1 MDSTPQVRSTMS
13 STPPIRISTPP
24 IPTPPHRQLTR
35 TPSTATLVISDFS
48 KFTEGHK
55 GTAICASGPNGKQ
68 SRFYLALF
76 PKNSLTWVSNDVLVC
91 LYFYD
96 DDIEVKYRVA
106 IVNGKREKRYCQE
119 YHWRRCRKLGH
130 HVAKFISRDEILDP
144 ENFCLVNDK
153 LTIVCEL
160 DILTPDDIDQSKF
173 STLTADLSQLLQSSQ
188 FADTKLLVR
197 GKEFPVHRAVL
208 SARSPVFE
216 KMFDHDCK
224 EKINGV
230 VDIDDLSQ
238 DVCEQFLKFIYA
250 DKVDDLEAM
259 APELL
264 SAADKYQLDSL
275 KNLCEHYLSSTLS
288 IDTASRLLLL
298 ADTHQAKQLKCQCID
313 YITDHIAKVKLTDS
327 WKTVTKARPELGI
340 ELLMNLSTKHEQ
352 LKGTV

>member
-1 MDSTPQVRSTMS
+1 MC
-13 STPPIRISTPP
+13 
-24 IPTPPHRQLTR
+24 
-35 TPSTATLVISDFS
+35 
-48 KFTEGHK
+48 FT
-55 GTAICASGPNGKQ
+55 
-68 SRFYLALF
+68 
-76 PKNSLTWVSNDVLVC
+76 
-91 LYFYD
+91 
-96 DDIEVKYRVA
+96 
-106 IVNGKREKRYCQE
+106 E

-153 LTIVCEL
+153 LTIVCEVSCCICALYQSNILKNFFFYCQL

-264 SAADKYQLDSL
+264 SAADKVSG
-275 KNLCEHYLSSTLS
+275 N
-288 IDTASRLLLL
+288 
-298 ADTHQAKQLKCQCID
+298 KQF
-313 YITDHIAKVKLTDS
+313 V
-327 WKTVTKARPELGI
+327 
-340 ELLMNLSTKHEQ
+340 
-352 LKGTV
+352 